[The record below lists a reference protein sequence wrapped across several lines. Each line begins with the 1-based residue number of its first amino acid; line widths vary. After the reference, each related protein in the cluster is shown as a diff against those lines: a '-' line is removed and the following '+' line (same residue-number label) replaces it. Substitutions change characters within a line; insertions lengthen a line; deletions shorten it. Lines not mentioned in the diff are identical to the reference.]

1 MTTVGL
7 TSVSGRKEEK
17 ERKLFPNKNRGGIF
31 FEKIKKRYNENKKKQ
46 SFHPK
51 KHTSRF
57 LITLRLPG
65 IPG

>member
-31 FEKIKKRYNENKKKQ
+31 FEKIKKRYNENKKNNHSTQKNIQ
-46 SFHPK
+46 AAFS
-51 KHTSRF
+51 
-57 LITLRLPG
+57 
-65 IPG
+65 